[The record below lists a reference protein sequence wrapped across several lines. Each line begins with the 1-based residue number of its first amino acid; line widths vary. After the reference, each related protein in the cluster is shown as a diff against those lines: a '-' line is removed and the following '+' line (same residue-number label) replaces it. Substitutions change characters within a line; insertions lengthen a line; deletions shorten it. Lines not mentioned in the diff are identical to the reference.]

1 MRMKK
6 TIVTLV
12 RDGVSTPEELIDRC
26 GLAAPRVMSLVTM
39 LEMDGILRR
48 EKGQTHPRHMVKVRE
63 KENTQQSRR
72 KACIQ

>member
-1 MRMKK
+1 MSSQEK

-48 EKGQTHPRHMVKVRE
+48 EKGRLILGTW
-63 KENTQQSRR
+63 
-72 KACIQ
+72 